1 MILPTRS
8 FPKVADP
15 AAQPPCDESAAST
28 PAVLIVDDD
37 PTARLALAAML
48 APDDYRIAFATDAAD
63 VRSRLVRI
71 DPDVILCDLVMQ
83 KMCGDELIRWL
94 QSHERWN
101 LVPVVVVTRIDSTV
115 VRADLLLA
123 GADTVLVKP
132 CNGLE
137 LRAQVKAALRTRR
150 KYRLLAAQ
158 QTQPARPGST
168 S

>member
-1 MILPTRS
+1 MVQPARP

-15 AAQPPCDESAAST
+15 AAQSPGVESGARS

-63 VRSRLVRI
+63 VRSRLARI

-101 LVPVVVVTRIDSTV
+101 LVPILVVTRIDSTV

-132 CNGLE
+132 CNGPE

-158 QTQPARPGST
+158 QTQAAGSGPT